1 VRVFLTGA
9 TGFIGSH
16 VARLLVAE
24 GCEVYALV
32 RPGSNLWRIE
42 DIVPLLQVVPYDL
55 FEKEE
60 LEAEL
65 SRIRPELCLH
75 LAWYAEPGKY
85 LASRENI
92 RLLNASLNLATL
104 LESLGCKRFVSAG
117 TCFEYDT
124 SLGYL
129 SETTPTAPSSI
140 YAASKLALHLVL
152 EQIAGAS
159 SMSVAWIRLF
169 YQYGPYEHERRLV
182 PSVTRS
188 LLRNQ
193 VAEATLGEQVRDFL
207 HVEDVALAAWAVA
220 RSGLS
225 GPVNIGSGE
234 PVTVREIVTTIG
246 AVLNRPELIALGA
259 LPDRASDPPFVCA
272 DNRRLVENT
281 GWAPRYGLEEGLG
294 HTVAWWQ
301 AHLRSC
307 LVRA

>member
-1 VRVFLTGA
+1 
-9 TGFIGSH
+9 
-16 VARLLVAE
+16 
-24 GCEVYALV
+24 
-32 RPGSNLWRIE
+32 
-42 DIVPLLQVVPYDL
+42 
-55 FEKEE
+55 
-60 LEAEL
+60 
-65 SRIRPELCLH
+65 
-75 LAWYAEPGKY
+75 
-85 LASRENI
+85 
-92 RLLNASLNLATL
+92 
-104 LESLGCKRFVSAG
+104 
-117 TCFEYDT
+117 
-124 SLGYL
+124 
-129 SETTPTAPSSI
+129 
-140 YAASKLALHLVL
+140 
-152 EQIAGAS
+152 
-159 SMSVAWIRLF
+159 MSVAWLRFF
-169 YQYGPYEHERRLV
+169 YQYGPFEHEGRLV

-207 HVEDVALAAWAVA
+207 HVEDVASAAWAVA

-281 GWAPRYGLEEGLG
+281 GWTPRYGLEEGLG